1 MPKQQL
7 EKLRR
12 QLDKTSAVDLKYMSY
27 SSEAVLKQSPF
38 VSQVLLWVIA
48 AFLVIMMIWASLARI
63 DEFARGEGKIVP
75 SSNIQVVQNLEG
87 GILEMLFVTEGEV
100 VDRGQPL
107 LQIDDTIFASTYRER
122 SLQVEQLTVKAAR
135 LRAEANSTGFD
146 EELEKLGDVY
156 NEILVASE
164 RALYESRK
172 QAHHSQLDSLNQKV
186 SQKKQELSS
195 MRVNRQSL
203 SDSYRLLRQELEFT
217 RPLVSQGAVSQVEL
231 LRLERQA
238 NDLKGELDRATISI
252 PQLESAYQE
261 AIKNVESYSQTFA
274 SESRAEL
281 NEVMAELGRI
291 GQSNQALEDRVTRT
305 LVRSPMKGIV
315 KQIKVK
321 TIGGVIQPG
330 EDLVEIVPFDDS
342 LLVDARVS
350 PSDIAFIHPGQQA
363 TVKFTAYDFS
373 IHGGLPA
380 KVIRISPDTIVDEEG
395 VSYYQVRLRTD
406 NSHLGNENDPLPI
419 IPGMIVQV
427 DILTGQKTILD
438 YLLKPILKT
447 KELAFRER

>member
-1 MPKQQL
+1 
-7 EKLRR
+7 
-12 QLDKTSAVDLKYMSY
+12 
-27 SSEAVLKQSPF
+27 
-38 VSQVLLWVIA
+38 
-48 AFLVIMMIWASLARI
+48 
-63 DEFARGEGKIVP
+63 
-75 SSNIQVVQNLEG
+75 VQNLEG
-87 GILEMLFVTEGEV
+87 GILEVLFVTEGEV

-146 EELEKLGDVY
+146 EELEKLGDVH

-172 QAHHSQLDSLNQKV
+172 QAHLSQLDSLNQKV

-261 AIKNVESYSQTFA
+261 AIKNAESYSQTFA

-406 NSHLGNENDPLPI
+406 SSHLGNEDDPLPI

>member
-1 MPKQQL
+1 
-7 EKLRR
+7 
-12 QLDKTSAVDLKYMSY
+12 SSVDLKYMSY
-27 SSEAVLKQSPF
+27 SSEAVLKQSPI
-38 VSQVLLWVIA
+38 VSQVLLWVIV
-48 AFLVIMMIWASLARI
+48 AFLVIMLIWASLAKI
-63 DEFARGEGKIVP
+63 DEFTRGEGKIVP
-75 SSNIQVVQNLEG
+75 SSNVQVVQNLEG
-87 GILEMLFVTEGEV
+87 GILETLFVTEGEIV
-100 VDRGQPL
+100 ERGQPL

-122 SLQVEQLTVKAAR
+122 SLQAEQLTVKAAR
-135 LRAEANSTGFD
+135 LRAEANSTEFD
-146 EELEKLGDVY
+146 EELEKLGGAR
-156 NEILVASE
+156 NEILVVSE

-172 QAHHSQLDSLNQKV
+172 QAHLSQLDSLNQKV
-186 SQKKQELSS
+186 SQRKQELSS

-203 SDSYRLLRQELEFT
+203 ADSYRLLRQELEFT

-231 LRLERQA
+231 LRLQRQA
-238 NDLKGELDRATISI
+238 NDLKGELDRAAISI

-261 AIKNVESYSQTFA
+261 AIKNVETYSQTFA

-315 KQIKVK
+315 KQVRVK

-350 PSDIAFIHPGQQA
+350 PSDIAFIHPEQKA

-373 IHGGLPA
+373 IHGGLSA

-406 NSHLGNENDPLPI
+406 SSHLGNEDDPLPI
-419 IPGMIVQV
+419 IPGMTVQV
-427 DILTGQKTILD
+427 DILTGQKTILN